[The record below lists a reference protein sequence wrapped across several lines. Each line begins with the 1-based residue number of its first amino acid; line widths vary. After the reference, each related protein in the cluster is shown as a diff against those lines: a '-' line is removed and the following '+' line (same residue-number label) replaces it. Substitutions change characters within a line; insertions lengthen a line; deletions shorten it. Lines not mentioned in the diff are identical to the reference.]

1 MKEYTQQERIALIE
15 ATIKQV
21 KELIEV
27 FKKEEGNK

>member
-1 MKEYTQQERIALIE
+1 MYQYTEQKRIALIE

-27 FKKEEGNK
+27 FNREEK